1 MVIFEDYGVEIIL
14 KDGRYYIRYDAGR
27 IAIIYDEIEITKEE
41 AERAQLGPEYATK
54 IILYYQNIRMGLI

>member
-41 AERAQLGPEYATK
+41 AEQAQLGPQKATE
-54 IILYYQNIRMGLI
+54 IIWYYQNKKRGLV

>member
-41 AERAQLGPEYATK
+41 AERAQQGPQNAME
-54 IILYYQNIRMGLI
+54 IIWYYKNKKRGLV